1 MYKRVYLIAALLLA
15 AVQMMAIDLTVVV
28 AGSTSSS
35 AGVYYGGT
43 KYTKGK
49 VITADDDCEKSD
61 FSAYALSGYRT
72 SIAIDRAANT
82 VTVTYDDI
90 ISLATATDT
99 TWYQIKFT
107 NSGAAIG
114 EQGEGNNI
122 KTVSADETSDAQLW
136 CFIGTKTKFQIKSK
150 SGLYMTLADANQST
164 KVAASAN
171 PTVANTY
178 FKYLYKSSAKTYEL
192 TRYANSTY
200 GFNQFGGAGT
210 GKEIG
215 LWTTGDGGNALYF
228 YPIAEPDTVVTT
240 EFKISGASSF
250 SVPNAHTLW
259 YKTSAKY
266 KGVDNPWMEYALP
279 IGNGELGAMIYGS
292 VCQDEIQ
299 FNEKTLWSGSVTI
312 SSQGYYR
319 NFGSLLGTILNRDDV
334 SAVTKYTRYLDIEEG
349 VAGVNFQGS
358 DGTKYT
364 RRYIASAPDQVIAV
378 QYKADGD
385 KKMDMRFSFSPGQS
399 INAGEVAYDGGMGIF
414 TGDLDAVSYAAR
426 FQVVPGEGATM
437 EATER
442 GVVVKNAS
450 EITVYLKGATN
461 FDGEVADI
469 NKYNDGRTAAQVSKD
484 VKSTITAAVN
494 KGFQS
499 VYNDHVADFKSLTD
513 RMSFS
518 LGLTTP
524 TRDTE
529 SLVTYFNNNKTS
541 TTTLGNDVLFLE
553 ELYFAYGRYLE
564 ISSNRKPIAAPN
576 NLQGIWNDKAEAPWH
591 SDIHANIN
599 VQMNYWPAE
608 ATNLSDLHV
617 PFLYYT
623 IKNAKGDNWK
633 AAATRGGATKGWTF
647 YTENNIFGGMSTWGS
662 NYFVANAWNTSHLW
676 QHYRYTQDKEFLKE
690 AFPVMW
696 SAAEFWMERL
706 IEDKGYDSKTSNPN
720 YGGTAYSAVA
730 DGTWVA
736 PNEYSPEQD
745 NHSSEDATAH
755 SQQLISYLF
764 QNVSDAI
771 GILGLDATGL
781 SQSDVDKLNS
791 YLEKIDKG
799 LHTETYTA
807 NSSLNSGWTNPRNG
821 VAKGATI
828 LREWKYSPYDVSS
841 DPSHRHLSHLMCLF
855 PLEQVD
861 KDSEFFD
868 PAVNSLKLRG
878 DDATGWSLGWKVNL
892 WARALDG
899 DHAHTIIKNALKHS
913 TSYSTNQYAGGI
925 YYNLFDSHAPFQI
938 DGNFGTCSG
947 IAEMLMQSAHGY
959 IHLLPAIPTV
969 WKKGT
974 VKGMK
979 AVGNFTVDE
988 TWTSGKCTGARI
1000 VSNAGSELRV
1010 RCERAAKAL
1019 KDVKITVNGK
1029 EVAVTADE
1037 VGIVTIPC
1045 QKNDIID
1052 IDFTQEPTGI
1062 NSVESDENPTK
1073 TAGTSAVYDL
1083 SGRRVSEAQKGQVLI
1098 EGGEL
1103 KVKN

>member
-1 MYKRVYLIAALLLA
+1 MKKIYLFAILLLGA
-15 AVQMMAIDLTVVV
+15 MQTMAIDLTVVV
-28 AGSTSSS
+28 EGSTSSS

-43 KYTKGK
+43 RYKKGE
-49 VITADDDCEKSD
+49 VISADDECERSD
-61 FSAYALSGYRT
+61 FSAYSLSGFRT
-72 SIAIDRAANT
+72 AVSLDRSAKT
-82 VTVTYDDI
+82 VTVTYSDI
-90 ISLATATDT
+90 IKLTTATDT

-114 EQGEGNNI
+114 EQGSENNI
-122 KTVSADETSDAQLW
+122 KTVSSDETSASQLW
-136 CFIGTKTKFQIKSK
+136 CFIGTKNKFQILSR

-164 KVAASAN
+164 KVAASSN

-178 FKYLYKSSAKTYEL
+178 FKYTYTSTTGVYEL
-192 TRYANSTY
+192 TRYGNTTY

-215 LWTTGDGGNALYF
+215 LWNKGDAGNALFF
-228 YPIAEPDTVVTT
+228 YPIAEPDTVDLT
-240 EFKISGASSF
+240 EFKITGASTF
-250 SVPNAHTLW
+250 AVPDAHTLW
-259 YKTSAKY
+259 YKTSAKA

-279 IGNGELGAMIYGS
+279 IGNGELGAMIFGS

-312 SSQGYYR
+312 GGGYGCYR
-319 NFGSLLGTILNRDDV
+319 NFGSLMGTILNRDDV
-334 SAVTKYTRYLDIEEG
+334 AAVKNYTRYLDIEEG
-349 VAGVNFQGS
+349 VAGVNFTGT

-364 RRYIASAPDQVIAV
+364 RRYIASAPDQLIAI
-378 QYKADGD
+378 QYKAEGD
-385 KKMDMRFSFSPGQS
+385 KKMDMRFSFNPGQS
-399 INAGEVAYDGGMGIF
+399 INAGDVAYDGGMGMF
-414 TGDLDAVSYAAR
+414 TGDLDVVSYAAR

-437 EATER
+437 EATDR
-442 GVVVKNAS
+442 GVVVRDAS

-469 NKYNDGRTAAQVSKD
+469 NKYNDGRTAAEVSKE
-484 VKSTITAAVN
+484 VKKTISSAAI
-494 KGFQS
+494 KGFES
-499 VYNDHVADFKSLTD
+499 IYNDHVTDFKSYTD

-541 TTTLGNDVLFLE
+541 TTNLSNDVLFLE

-564 ISSNRKPIAAPN
+564 ISSNRKAIAAPN
-576 NLQGIWNDKAEAPWH
+576 NLQGIWNDKASAPWN

-623 IKNAKGDNWK
+623 IKNAKGDNWH

-662 NYFVANAWNTSHLW
+662 NYMVANAWNTSHLW
-676 QHYRYTQDKEFLKE
+676 QHYRYTMDKDFLKE

-706 IEDKGYDSKTSNPN
+706 IEDRGYDSKTSNPN
-720 YGGTAYSAVA
+720 YGGTAYSFKA

-745 NHSSEDATAH
+745 AHNSEDATAH
-755 SQQLISYLF
+755 SQQLVSYLL

-771 GILGLDATGL
+771 GILGIDETGL
-781 SQSDVDKLNS
+781 SMSDVEKLNG
-791 YLEKIDKG
+791 YLENIDKG

-807 NSSLNSGWTNPRNG
+807 NTSLNGGWTNPRNG

-828 LREWKYSPYDVSS
+828 LREWKYSPYDVSN

-861 KDSEFFD
+861 KDSEFFT

-913 TSYSTNQYAGGI
+913 TAYTTNQYAGGI

-947 IAEMLMQSAHGY
+947 IAEMLMQSAHSY
-959 IHLLPAIPTV
+959 IHLLPAIPAV
-969 WKKGT
+969 WKKGE

-988 TWTSGKCTGARI
+988 TWAAGKCTSARI

-1010 RCERAAKAL
+1010 RCERADKAL

-1029 EVAVTADE
+1029 EVAVTADA

-1045 QKNDIID
+1045 QKDDVID

-1062 NSVESDENPTK
+1062 NSVKTKANPTE
-1073 TAGTSAVYDL
+1073 TVGTSAMYDL
-1083 SGRRVSEAQKGQVLI
+1083 SGRRINDAAMGRVVI
-1098 EGGEL
+1098 ENS
-1103 KVKN
+1103 KVKIRN